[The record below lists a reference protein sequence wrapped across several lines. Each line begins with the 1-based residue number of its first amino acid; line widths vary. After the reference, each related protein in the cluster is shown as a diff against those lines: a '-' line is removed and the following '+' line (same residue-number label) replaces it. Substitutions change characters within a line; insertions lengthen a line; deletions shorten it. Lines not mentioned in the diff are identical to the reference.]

1 MWQCEPQPK
10 ARRVDECGSAS
21 RSRRRGESMNDERG
35 EIAVKLRVGV
45 FVLVALAA
53 FLGMVYALGARARLF
68 EAHYTIH
75 AEFTEV
81 AGLTEGA
88 TVRLAGVQ
96 IGRVTDVRLPGEPG
110 GKVRVDLTIARRYAD
125 RIRRDSIG
133 RIGAEGWLG
142 DKVVEVTVGTAAAP
156 ALKPGDVL
164 AARDPTDLARV
175 LTQGADTASDA
186 WALVAAL
193 RKTAEDMNRSKLVD
207 DVSATVNKINRV
219 VNQVEH
225 GRGWAHALV
234 YEEPVALKR
243 VNETITT
250 MQKLLDRV
258 AEGQSPAGVLL
269 SPSGTEAA
277 QRFVA
282 AMDRLGRLIDR
293 PGGEQGVLPALL
305 FDAKYKE
312 TLDDLRIVTR
322 NFREVSD
329 RVVGGRGALGSLVA
343 ESDDG
348 SLRTTVENLRVA
360 VTNLKEISEKVKG
373 GEGTLGALIADPTI
387 YERLVAIVEGTQRSF
402 LLRSLI
408 RSLGEKGAESKDD
421 GARR

>member
-1 MWQCEPQPK
+1 MNEE
-10 ARRVDECGSAS
+10 RREL
-21 RSRRRGESMNDERG
+21 
-35 EIAVKLRVGV
+35 AVKFRVGV

-68 EAHYTIH
+68 EARYTIH
-75 AEFTEV
+75 ADFTEV

-96 IGRVTDVRLPGEPG
+96 IGRVTDVHLPGEPG
-110 GKVRVDLTIARRYAD
+110 GKVRVDLTISRRYAD
-125 RIRRDSIG
+125 RIRRDSIA
-133 RIGAEGWLG
+133 RIETQGLLG

-387 YERLVAIVEGTQRSF
+387 YERLVAILEGTQRSF

>member
-1 MWQCEPQPK
+1 MNEE
-10 ARRVDECGSAS
+10 RREL
-21 RSRRRGESMNDERG
+21 
-35 EIAVKLRVGV
+35 AVKFRVGV

-68 EAHYTIH
+68 EARYTIH
-75 AEFTEV
+75 ADFTEV

-96 IGRVTDVRLPGEPG
+96 IGRVTDVHLPGEPG
-110 GKVRVDLTIARRYAD
+110 GKVRVDLTISRRYAD
-125 RIRRDSIG
+125 RIRRDSIA
-133 RIGAEGWLG
+133 RIETQGLLG

-219 VNQVEH
+219 VDQVEH

-312 TLDDLRIVTR
+312 TLEDLRIVTR

-387 YERLVAIVEGTQRSF
+387 YERLVAILEGTQRSF

>member
-1 MWQCEPQPK
+1 MNEE
-10 ARRVDECGSAS
+10 RREL
-21 RSRRRGESMNDERG
+21 
-35 EIAVKLRVGV
+35 AVKFRVGV

-53 FLGMVYALGARARLF
+53 FLVMVYALGARARLF

-75 AEFTEV
+75 DDFTEV

-125 RIRRDSIG
+125 RIRRDSIA
-133 RIGAEGWLG
+133 RIETQGLLG

-219 VNQVEH
+219 VDQVEH

-312 TLDDLRIVTR
+312 TLEDLRIVTR

-387 YERLVAIVEGTQRSF
+387 YERLVAILEGTQRSF